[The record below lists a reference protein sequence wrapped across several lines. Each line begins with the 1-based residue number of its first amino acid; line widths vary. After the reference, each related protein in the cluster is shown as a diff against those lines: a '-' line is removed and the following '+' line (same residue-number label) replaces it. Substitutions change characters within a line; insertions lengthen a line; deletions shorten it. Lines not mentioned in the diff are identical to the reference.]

1 MNLFPQDERFFWW
14 LIFSLLNL
22 KESERASSVIGAFS
36 LAPPKQSRV
45 FMKILSEKEL
55 ILLFREARIK
65 TRGQELPTFLELQY
79 EALQPSLTGS
89 PDWRSVTAGFSRLGI
104 RNARNGPLMPDTV
117 RKAWR
122 RVELKAKAEAR
133 LERAVSPS
141 VHFLQDTAAP
151 STPSTARPVPKVDEH
166 TGFDDQRPN
175 EDPPSRNWTVEE
187 KLKEAMQQLRRSETP
202 MPKPISANQRS
213 KDNRN

>member
-1 MNLFPQDERFFWW
+1 M
-14 LIFSLLNL
+14 
-22 KESERASSVIGAFS
+22 IGAFS
-36 LAPPKQSRV
+36 LVPLQQSRV
-45 FMKILSEKEL
+45 FMKILSEKEI

-89 PDWRSVTAGFSRLGI
+89 PDWCSVTVGFSRLGI
-104 RNARNGPLMPDTV
+104 RNARNGPLTPDTV

-141 VHFLQDTAAP
+141 VHLLQDTAAP
-151 STPSTARPVPKVDEH
+151 STSSTARPVSKADEH
-166 TGFDDQRPN
+166 TGFYGRRSN
-175 EDPPSRNWTVEE
+175 EEPPSRNWSVEE
-187 KLKEAMQQLRRSETP
+187 KLKGAMQQLRRSETP